1 METIVLKSK
10 MIELAKILFDFI
22 NGRTNNFDLKAILH
36 FFDQN
41 LMIFDQNLMIFD
53 QKFIFFDQNLMIFSA
68 KI

>member
-22 NGRTNNFDLKAILH
+22 NGRTNNFDLKPILH
-36 FFDQN
+36 F
-41 LMIFDQNLMIFD
+41 L
-53 QKFIFFDQNLMIFSA
+53 S